1 MIEPEIV
8 DRNRDQITVD
18 KNNIVFNSPKLF
30 LHYQKNNNGNFN
42 VVYTKNH
49 IGAKSYNNNKI
60 WVLLNPEKDT
70 IYNVVNKQKLEL
82 DAIVDL
88 YEVKN
93 KQKKD
98 SYLCIVNEILCE
110 NGIVDT
116 LGIVIN
122 PNTLEPLFVYSANV
136 NLILPVIT
144 SNESKKLFK
153 CPVSVNFRLKYTIE
167 KVIANQIK
175 ENKSSKER
183 YAMLEKVIKKQS
195 DRV

>member
-144 SNESKKLFK
+144 ANESKKLFK
-153 CPVSVNFRLKYTIE
+153 SQPE
-167 KVIANQIK
+167 K
-175 ENKSSKER
+175 R
-183 YAMLEKVIKKQS
+183 
-195 DRV
+195 